1 MGCGQVI
8 LLDTHTLIWLDAG
21 FNKLGAGA
29 REQLDSA
36 LHDECLTVSAISFW
50 EVAMLANKGRL
61 QMNLDILQWRSEL
74 LASGLREL
82 VVTGRIGIEAAALEQ
97 FHGDPAD
104 RLIVATAIQENAL
117 LATAD
122 EAILGWHG
130 PFQCLDARR

>member
-1 MGCGQVI
+1 MI

-21 FNKLGAGA
+21 FNKLGVQA
-29 REQLDSA
+29 REHLDSA
-36 LHDECLTVSAISFW
+36 LRDERLTVSAISFW
-50 EVAMLANKGRL
+50 EVGMLANEGQL
-61 QMNLDILQWRSEL
+61 HMDLDMLQWRSEL
-74 LASGLREL
+74 LVGGLREIA
-82 VVTGRIGIEAAALEQ
+82 VTGTIGIKAARLEQ

-130 PFQCLDARR
+130 PVHCLDAKL

>member
-1 MGCGQVI
+1 MERGQVI

-21 FNKLGAGA
+21 LNKLGARA
-29 REQLDSA
+29 REHLDSA
-36 LHDECLTVSAISFW
+36 LRDECLMVSAISFW

-82 VVTGRIGIEAAALEQ
+82 VVTGRIGIEAAALGQ

-104 RLIVATAIQENAL
+104 RLIVATAIQEKAL

-122 EAILGWHG
+122 EVILGWHG